1 MLHVIFYQP
10 RIAGNTGAA
19 IRLAACTG
27 ATLHVVEPTV
37 FDFEDTKLKRA
48 GLDYHDLA
56 HLQRHPDLDD
66 CFAAIPGKIYAFTGH
81 TEVMLPSVHFQ
92 DGDALMFGSEDT
104 GLPVP
109 VMDDPRVTSRV
120 RIPML
125 EGRRSLNL
133 AISAAVGLYFAWGQ
147 LGYVGGV

>member
-56 HLQRHPDLDD
+56 HLRRHPTLDD

-81 TEVMLPSVHFQ
+81 TEVMLPSLSFQ
-92 DGDALMFGSEDT
+92 EGDALMFGPEDT
-104 GLPVP
+104 GLPVE
-109 VMDDPRVTSRV
+109 VMDDLRVASRV

-147 LGYVGGV
+147 LGYAGGV

>member
-1 MLHVIFYQP
+1 MLHLIFFEP

-27 ATLHVVEPTV
+27 SALHVVEPTV

-56 HLQRHPDLDD
+56 HLERHPNLDD
-66 CFAAIPGKIYAFTGH
+66 CLAAIPGKIYAFSGH
-81 TEVMLPSVHFQ
+81 TDVMLPSITFE
-92 DGDALMFGSEDT
+92 DGDGLMFGPEDT
-104 GLPVP
+104 GLPVE

-133 AISAAVGLYFAWGQ
+133 AISAAVGLYYAWGQ
-147 LGYVGGV
+147 LGYPRGV

>member
-92 DGDALMFGSEDT
+92 DGDALMFGPEDT

-147 LGYVGGV
+147 LDYVGGV

>member
-92 DGDALMFGSEDT
+92 NCDSLLFGPEDT

>member
-1 MLHVIFYQP
+1 M
-10 RIAGNTGAA
+10 
-19 IRLAACTG
+19 
-27 ATLHVVEPTV
+27 VEPTV

-92 DGDALMFGSEDT
+92 DGDALMFGPEDT